1 MSAQNNGSHDPN
13 GVHDAQTPPPSNR
26 RKLGLILVAGVAGV
40 LAVVGIVQRHS
51 HYIDLAKETAV
62 NATPAVQVIYPQPGP
77 NERNLSLPANIAAW
91 YQAPIY
97 AQVSGYVKMWYK
109 DFGAPVKAGDMLAE
123 IDTPGLDAQYA
134 AAKANLNVAQA
145 RYKLAQITAK
155 RWKALQGTQAVSQ
168 QEVDVQAANAE
179 AQKAQVEAAEHEVER
194 YAALEGF
201 KRIVAPFDGIVTSR
215 FADVGDYVNAGRG
228 DVDARGN
235 ATELFSVADVHA
247 MRVFVAVP
255 QDYADIISPRLE
267 ADLSIPQYP
276 GRKFKAKFLATA
288 TAFNASTR
296 TVTTELT
303 IDNKSGE
310 LWPNSY
316 ATAHFTAPGDPDML
330 ILPEGALIFRAEG
343 TQVAVVDDSEHVHLV
358 NVTVGTNLGTT
369 LQILQGVK
377 KTDRIINNPSA
388 GLLDGQKVRV
398 VKGTPGYNVAPKK
411 PAETAKPLAGQEAHA
426 KDDTRAMPEDN
437 APPAEAGGRQ

>member
-1 MSAQNNGSHDPN
+1 MSAQNEGGHDHTER
-13 GVHDAQTPPPSNR
+13 HDTQPAPSSSR
-26 RKLGLILVAGVAGV
+26 RKLGIALVGGAAVI
-40 LAVVGIVQRHS
+40 LAVVGIVERHS
-51 HYIDLAKETAV
+51 NYMNLAQETARD
-62 NATPAVQVIYPQPGP
+62 ATPAVQVIYPQPGP
-77 NERNLSLPANIAAW
+77 SVRKLSLPANIAAW

-109 DFGAPVKAGDMLAE
+109 DFGAVVKAGDVLAE

-194 YAALEGF
+194 FAALEGF
-201 KRIVAPFDGIVTSR
+201 KKIVAPFDGVVTSR

-228 DVDARGN
+228 DVDAHGN

-276 GRKFKAKFLATA
+276 DRTFKAKFLATA
-288 TAFNASTR
+288 SAFNASTR

-303 IDNKSGE
+303 LDNKSGE

-316 ATAHFTAPGDPDML
+316 ATAHFSAPGDEDML
-330 ILPEGALIFRAEG
+330 ILPEGAIIFRAEG
-343 TQVAVVDDSEHVHLV
+343 TQVALVDDSNHVHLV
-358 NVTVGTNLGTT
+358 NVMVGTNLGTT
-369 LQILQGVK
+369 VQILSGVK
-377 KTDRIINNPSA
+377 KTDRVVNSPSA
-388 GLLDGQKVRV
+388 GLLDGQEVRI
-398 VKGTPGYNVAPKK
+398 VKGTPGYNLPSKK
-411 PAETAKPLAGQEAHA
+411 PASKPKPAADDTN
-426 KDDTRAMPEDN
+426 KDDTRAMPEDER
-437 APPAEAGGRQ
+437 PGPEAGGRQ

>member
-1 MSAQNNGSHDPN
+1 MSAQNYGSHDQNDP
-13 GVHDAQTPPPSNR
+13 HDSQTPPPSPPR
-26 RKLGLILVAGVAGV
+26 RKLALVLVGGAAVV
-40 LAVVGIVQRHS
+40 LAVAGIVSRHS
-51 HYIDLAKETAV
+51 HYMNLAQEMAIESI
-62 NATPAVQVIYPQPGP
+62 PAVQVITPQPGP
-77 NERNLSLPANIAAW
+77 NERRLSLPANIAAW

-109 DFGAPVKAGDMLAE
+109 DFGAVVKAGDVLAE

-179 AQKAQVEAAEHEVER
+179 AQKAQVEAAEHDVER

-201 KRIVAPFDGIVTSR
+201 KRIVAPFDGVVTSR
-215 FADVGDYVNAGRG
+215 FADVGDYVNTGRG
-228 DVDARGN
+228 DVDAHGN

-267 ADLSIPQYP
+267 ADLEVPQYP
-276 GRKFKAKFLATA
+276 GRKFKARFLATA

-303 IDNKSGE
+303 LDNKSGE

-316 ATAHFTAPGDPDML
+316 ATARFRAPGDTNML
-330 ILPEGALIFRAEG
+330 ILPEGALVFRAEG
-343 TQVAVVDDSEHVHLV
+343 AQVALVDETDHVHLV

-369 LQILQGVK
+369 LQILSGVK

-398 VKGTPGYNVAPKK
+398 VKGTPGYNMPPKK
-411 PAETAKPLAGQEAHA
+411 PAPANKAEGESASQ
-426 KDDTRAMPEDN
+426 DNTRAMPEDN
-437 APPAEAGGRQ
+437 TPAAEAGGRP